1 MAQCNGII
9 SININYFFS
18 KNSVYYFSGTKQ
30 DNWNYICYKIVK
42 SANDQD
48 AACKLDREAHQMQSQ
63 IEVTFKTMSRC
74 YGDMQLAVYGGSYW
88 RLSKIKDLAFLPT
101 SLNHL
106 FDST

>member
-1 MAQCNGII
+1 MIKISSMMMRICNL
-9 SININYFFS
+9 SFYELDQA
-18 KNSVYYFSGTKQ
+18 KQ
-30 DNWNYICYKIVK
+30 DQKWENLQCQK
-42 SANDQD
+42 SLHDQN
-48 AACKLDREAHQMQSQ
+48 ATCKLDRGANQMQSQ

-74 YGDMQLAVYGGSYW
+74 YGDMQLAIYGGCYW